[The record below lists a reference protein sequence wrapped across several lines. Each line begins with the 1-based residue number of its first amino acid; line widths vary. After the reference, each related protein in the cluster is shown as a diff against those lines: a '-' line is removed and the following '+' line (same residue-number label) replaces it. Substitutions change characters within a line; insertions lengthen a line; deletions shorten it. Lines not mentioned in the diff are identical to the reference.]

1 MYWILAA
8 AVLVALAWYVG
19 RLRRMHA
26 LRGRHHLVDLAAG
39 LRQMQ
44 PQVKRGYGQFTSH
57 SAADSERA
65 PPSHTTAS
73 GGALVAWTAAPAPE
87 GGALHKITLVSY
99 YETWWINGFLM
110 LFICERLGLDLDAIR
125 ITRTDRGTTHLFVT
139 LSNDAHAVLMDR
151 KIDDPPE
158 SGFAQYRDAL
168 ATRLARGAPPPVVD
182 ARQFAAHRT
191 SA

>member
-87 GGALHKITLVSY
+87 GGALHKITLMSY

-110 LFICERLGLDLDAIR
+110 LFICERLGL
-125 ITRTDRGTTHLFVT
+125 
-139 LSNDAHAVLMDR
+139 
-151 KIDDPPE
+151 
-158 SGFAQYRDAL
+158 
-168 ATRLARGAPPPVVD
+168 PVVPARPRNRTASSRTADLLASTELQELVAGLYRKDFQVFGYD
-182 ARQFAAHRT
+182 AAP
-191 SA
+191 